1 MVMNKYAKLLVIKL
15 VLYVLLNI
23 IYFIALYH
31 ENQLLLSLSFSEIVM
46 NHLTEVIV
54 YLFFAIMSVIIG
66 GYLIVQIKKIFN
78 DNMDL
83 SMKFCVI
90 YIAVILSIILICI
103 WMIQNPILR
112 IVLALVT
119 AGVVFG
125 NSK

>member
-31 ENQLLLSLSFSEIVM
+31 ENQLILSLSFSEIVM

-66 GYLIVQIKKIFN
+66 VYLIVQIKKIFN

-90 YIAVILSIILICI
+90 YIVVILSIILICI